1 MVFAYAISV
10 GENIYCVNEQS
21 AILVTISNELN
32 IVIPMPTTGT
42 ANYLDINIGQIE
54 EIMREE
60 KEIHFQP
67 SSSPSKLF
75 EVLTIWISK
84 SSEEAYYF
92 NARGCFADSIDLVFT
107 SAGAASIVQQSI
119 RSRIACNL
127 GTSQS
132 EPVDISQRL
141 SEGFDEPS
149 ATQLTTQLS
158 EQPCNGLVNATI
170 QANETQQK
178 YSIHS
183 VAHLS
188 IPECD
193 ESALEYIN
201 QSQLKTSVASPH
213 DAHAPQLVALVD
225 SAMSPVEP
233 HQFDELSPKLT
244 TVEYNF
250 EDTSDDGFSSP
261 ATRPGG
267 PSLSKSGQA
276 MWNRQRTLA
285 NSYGGVPSG
294 GRPINIPSIEKDEDV
309 DSLFHVKSSTYTSR
323 KKSADQANLQSYE
336 KVDRRRA
343 SKIFSPPDLNGGM
356 LGRQGLTK
364 LSQRMRRDVGE
375 PPVGISIIPE
385 QTHGD
390 ATKKDKRKHEDP
402 RLALTKKI
410 LLSDQQPRDLERSKS
425 PSNSQIGGNSEN
437 ASTDKQDRCENEY
450 DFPTSAK
457 KAPTAHLPTPIA
469 IMCAQSSFRSDRQPN
484 TKPIPPPKPIPKG
497 ASEWSKSSLIHDG
510 GRPKAIHGTTKSIP
524 SKRIRNNDD
533 DAMDRTNRNAGF
545 DIRQAKESEIPQR
558 QRKKQLNGK
567 SRSRTKPIR
576 SKDDLAFSTH
586 KAQNGKINKSRKSR
600 AVPVPLA
607 QSRGRRV
614 AALTANRKIQD
625 LVECDTSEDEKDIES
640 THEKGKS
647 TERPGQKNRS
657 PPSRASVLTKSKSS
671 TKTRPSSVTSRE
683 SEGQIMQIHESD
695 TITSALPR
703 ANSTKNES
711 EKVRILDSVDLPTNE
726 LVLPADRVIKGDNTL
741 QRLPLNV
748 SYALSIDDGRG
759 HQARSKLTNVKLK
772 KLEIQDSA
780 SATNSRVLEEQGLD
794 HDNTMPLSTFTCK
807 TVTPEVHLSDHVDAL
822 DDTGGGFFEDATAFS
837 HEDTTSLAKNP
848 TNQEIPKPPM
858 PNSDFENTHG
868 PHACEEGEIDII
880 PRAADTSTNPIRS
893 TPKVSIA
900 AKLQSA
906 LSSVKNS
913 RSSTKAEGK
922 LQRVSKRG
930 ALTRTEVTAP
940 PLDMTNKLATRATK
954 KAIVPTKKDVGP
966 DAMRTDQSSVKE
978 NDIPS
983 LKKTLE
989 SREIRS
995 SPTVDS
1001 TLPLVTKSRH
1011 RTPTTYSQVRVPI
1024 TTPYALGI
1032 ANVVEN
1038 GESDKLPSVNEVSLK
1053 DVQKSPKSLSLNPD
1067 SRKSNREASKRNL
1080 ERQIVSATRMENIP
1094 HGPQGTSKQEFGSA
1108 NPANAPKSKSGA
1120 ISFNDRVLRAE
1131 TPTKTL
1137 LDFDRKP
1144 NVISFDSKGPRNQ
1157 GIVSNRRVGPIQAI
1171 EDQKLEKSGTIKV
1184 KTLKR
1189 TVQDVGEDSFG
1200 SGQYDAVIKRPRTS
1214 IDVPR
1219 TREKAPEGVQKRS
1232 ISIIKESTQK
1242 PSSQSTRVDENGS
1255 PLPFVH
1261 SRKIGLQRNG
1271 RQISFETAAQS
1282 PTSEQGA
1289 KDGNDLIMSKDGLGV
1304 LDLGLPSLQDL
1315 SPPSASS
1322 FRFIPS
1328 SCIKHR
1334 PSSPNA
1340 PSGIIEEYTAH
1351 KVNSSGKFV
1360 NIRTDNVVMA
1370 VRPSDP
1376 FVGIHHNH
1384 HNHQNNFIELL
1395 RRSSHI
1401 PDQGSNEDPDKT
1413 LVASGLAEGKNNSD
1427 TASSTSSNSDSS
1439 QPNEHSPS
1447 EAPSSSE
1454 GGSDDKDDWVA
1465 ALQPHQGETWEVL
1478 CEISH
1483 VSRAKLWLGMFIVN

>member
-1 MVFAYAISV
+1 MVFAYAVSV
-10 GENIYCVNEQS
+10 GENIYYVNEQS

-42 ANYLDINIGQIE
+42 ANYLDINISQVE
-54 EIMREE
+54 EIIREK
-60 KEIHFQP
+60 KEIRFQ
-67 SSSPSKLF
+67 SNSAPSKLF

-92 NARGCFADSIDLVFT
+92 NARACFADSINLVFT
-107 SAGAASIVQQSI
+107 SAGAASTVQQSI

-132 EPVDISQRL
+132 GPVDISQRL
-141 SEGFDEPS
+141 SEDFDELS

-158 EQPCNGLVNATI
+158 EEPCNDLVNATI
-170 QANETQQK
+170 QANETHQK
-178 YSIHS
+178 YSVHS
-183 VAHLS
+183 VAHFS

-201 QSQLKTSVASPH
+201 RSQLKTSVASPY
-213 DAHAPQLVALVD
+213 DAHAPQLTALVD

-233 HQFDELSPKLT
+233 HQFDDLSLELT

-250 EDTSDDGFSSP
+250 EDTSDDGFPSP
-261 ATRPGG
+261 ATKPGG
-267 PSLSKSGQA
+267 PSPSESGQA

-285 NSYGGVPSG
+285 NSYGGFSADVCPVK
-294 GRPINIPSIEKDEDV
+294 IPSIEQDEDV
-309 DSLFHVKSSTYTSR
+309 DSLYHAKSSTYTSR
-323 KKSADQANLQSYE
+323 KKPANQDNLQLYE
-336 KVDRRRA
+336 MVDQGRA
-343 SKIFSPPDLNGGM
+343 SNIFSNGGK

-364 LSQRMRRDVGE
+364 LSQRMRRNVGE
-375 PPVGISIIPE
+375 PPVGLSITPG

-390 ATKKDKRKHEDP
+390 AAKKDKRKHEGP
-402 RLALTKKI
+402 RPALTKNF
-410 LLSDQQPRDLERSKS
+410 LLSDRQPRDLERSKA
-425 PSNSQIGGNSEN
+425 PSNGQIGGNPKT
-437 ASTDKQDRCENEY
+437 ASTDKQYRCEDEY
-450 DFPTSAK
+450 DFPISAK
-457 KAPTAHLPTPIA
+457 NAHKAQLPTPRA
-469 IMCAQSSFRSDRQPN
+469 IMCAQSSLKPDQQPS
-484 TKPIPPPKPIPKG
+484 TKPIPPPKLMPKR
-497 ASEWSKSSLIHDG
+497 ASKRSESSLIHDG
-510 GRPKAIHGTTKSIP
+510 GRPKAVNGTTASIP
-524 SKRIRNNDD
+524 SKRIRNNEDD
-533 DAMDRTNRNAGF
+533 DAMDRTNGDAGS
-545 DIRQAKESEIPQR
+545 DILQAKESEIPQR

-576 SKDDLAFSTH
+576 AKDDLAFSTH
-586 KAQNGKINKSRKSR
+586 KAQNGKIDKSRKSR

-625 LVECDTSEDEKDIES
+625 LVECDTSSEDEEEVES
-640 THEKGKS
+640 TYEKLKS

-657 PPSRASVLTKSKSS
+657 PSSRALVLTNSNSS
-671 TKTRPSSVTSRE
+671 ANSRPSLVTSKE
-683 SEGQIMQIHESD
+683 YKGQIMQIHESV
-695 TITSALPR
+695 TITSAHPH
-703 ANSTKNES
+703 AIPTKNES
-711 EKVRILDSVDLPTNE
+711 EKVGSLDSVDLPTNE
-726 LVLPADRVIKGDNTL
+726 LVLPAWGLTKGNNTL
-741 QRLPLNV
+741 QRLPVNV

-759 HQARSKLTNVKLK
+759 HQVQSELPNVKLK

-780 SATNSRVLEEQGLD
+780 SATTSSVLEEQGLD
-794 HDNTMPLSTFTCK
+794 HDNTMPLPTFTCK

-822 DDTGGGFFEDATAFS
+822 DDTGGGFFDEATAFS

-848 TNQEIPKPPM
+848 TNQEISKPPM
-858 PNSDFENTHG
+858 LNSNFENIHD
-868 PHACEEGEIDII
+868 PNACGEGEIDII
-880 PRAADTSTNPIRS
+880 PRVADTSTNPMRS

-913 RSSTKAEGK
+913 HFSTKAEGK
-922 LQRVSKRG
+922 LQKVSKRG

-940 PLDMTNKLATRATK
+940 PLDMINKLATRATK
-954 KAIVPTKKDVGP
+954 KAIVPTKKEVSS

-978 NDIPS
+978 NGIPS

-989 SREIRS
+989 SRKIRP

-1001 TLPLVTKSRH
+1001 TLPPITKSSH
-1011 RTPTTYSQVRVPI
+1011 RTPTTYSQVRVAI
-1024 TTPYALGI
+1024 TTPYALET
-1032 ANVVEN
+1032 ANAVEN
-1038 GESDKLPSVNEVSLK
+1038 GESDKLPFVNEVLLQG
-1053 DVQKSPKSLSLNPD
+1053 VQKSPKSLSLNPD

-1080 ERQIVSATRMENIP
+1080 ERQIVSATRVKNVQ
-1094 HGPQGTSKQEFGSA
+1094 HGLQGISKQGFGSA
-1108 NPANAPKSKSGA
+1108 KPANAPKSKPGA
-1120 ISFNDRVLRAE
+1120 ISSIDTVSRAE
-1131 TPTKTL
+1131 NPTKTV
-1137 LDFDRKP
+1137 LDSDRKP

-1157 GIVSNRRVGPIQAI
+1157 GIVSNRRVGPIQAL
-1171 EDQKLEKSGTIKV
+1171 EYQKPENIGTIKV

-1189 TVQDVGEDSFG
+1189 TIQDFGQDSFG
-1200 SGQYDAVIKRPRTS
+1200 SGQHDAVVKRPRTS

-1219 TREKAPEGVQKRS
+1219 TGEKAPEGVQKRS

-1261 SRKIGLQRNG
+1261 SRKIGLQKIG

-1282 PTSEQGA
+1282 PTREQGA
-1289 KDGNDLIMSKDGLGV
+1289 KDGNELIMSKDGLGV
-1304 LDLGLPSLQDL
+1304 LDLGLPFLQDL

-1384 HNHQNNFIELL
+1384 QNRQNKFIELL
-1395 RRSSHI
+1395 RRSSNI
-1401 PDQGSNEDPDKT
+1401 PNQGSKEDPDKT
-1413 LVASGLAEGKNNSD
+1413 LVTSGLAEGKNNPD

-1439 QPNEHSPS
+1439 QPNEHSPP

-1454 GGSDDKDDWVA
+1454 GGSDDEDDWTA
-1465 ALQPHQGETWEVL
+1465 ALQPHQGETLEVL

-1483 VSRAKLWLGMFIVN
+1483 VSRAKLWLGLFIVN